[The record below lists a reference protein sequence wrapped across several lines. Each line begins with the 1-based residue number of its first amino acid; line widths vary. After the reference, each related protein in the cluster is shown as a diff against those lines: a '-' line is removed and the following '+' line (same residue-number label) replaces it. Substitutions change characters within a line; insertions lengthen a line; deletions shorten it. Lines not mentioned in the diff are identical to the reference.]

1 MAWLEQGPG
10 LAHQQTIHG
19 RPEGLHYD
27 DDHGRPEGLHYDHD
41 PRQA

>member
-1 MAWLEQGPG
+1 MAWLEQRPG
-10 LAHQQTIHG
+10 LAHQHAIHG

-27 DDHGRPEGLHYDHD
+27 DD